1 MANQT
6 PLVLVSGVL
15 RQLPSADM
23 VAAAGFFAAPKA
35 YAYAASITLDAA
47 AANDFA
53 IGLLTGNV
61 TTLTFANAA
70 AGRQGTVWAQQDATG
85 SRTIAWSAPSGFT
98 LKRDLLAADLNPQA
112 AASSITLYSYA
123 FVTLNA
129 VGYLLVGKS
138 FLT

>member
-1 MANQT
+1 MANQI
-6 PLVLVSGVL
+6 PIVLVSGAL

-35 YAYAASITLDAA
+35 YVYAASLSLDAA

-61 TTLTFANAA
+61 TALTFANAV
-70 AGRQGTVWAQQDATG
+70 AGRSGYVWTQQDATG

-98 LKRDLLAADLNPQA
+98 LKRDLLASDLNPQA

-129 VGYLLVGKS
+129 VGYMIVGKS
-138 FLT
+138 FLA